1 MFVQVH
7 VHVDSREP
15 LVSIPEEAQR
25 PSGDVWVMR
34 EGRLEVLRPRAV
46 QAAGGRLIFD
56 AASSGLLPGDRIVVS
71 QIASPRPGMAI
82 VEAGQPAEPPAARV
96 AVGTEEDP
104 T

>member
-1 MFVQVH
+1 
-7 VHVDSREP
+7 
-15 LVSIPEEAQR
+15 
-25 PSGDVWVMR
+25 
-34 EGRLEVLRPRAV
+34 
-46 QAAGGRLIFD
+46 
-56 AASSGLLPGDRIVVS
+56 LPGDRIVVS